1 MRNLAWG
8 IYPAQQADFIAARIY
23 GGSVIV
29 DGSSSN
35 STATSQYD
43 PSWFYFKCLMSPN
56 SSAEKPLVKV
66 AIAKL
71 RAVLGH
77 SPVLVRVR
85 LRFFAPLYGY
95 TANLTGHTQGLF
107 RLLTAPDWVDVNYRY
122 RDVSGVIPWG
132 GDASIYSP
140 VPGIDHHPVPF
151 ATLVIPANPATPAQW
166 WDFDVTNEFAYHL
179 AAGDDLA
186 FMAAMHPIK
195 TFVGTTDDILQISWK
210 GDAAHYPYLSFQY
223 LLPIEFFACKANG
236 DIDLTQ
242 MLDNSIDID
251 TGNLYLGAVERG
263 EIGTPV
269 ACRIKNLGGRT
280 LAHLEV
286 WDDSPEWSTP
296 VADAGNAGSGVLDHV
311 ILAEASVSQKY
322 TIKFTSGSAFQV
334 KAEAY
339 KDNASDLHP
348 TFGNSGWVGDTG
360 SDFNAPSG
368 GLTIPTAAWSGT
380 PQANDLIYVYV
391 IGQTTDAAWPSDSNT
406 QVEMTKDDAG
416 DPDNGNW
423 RPIKGQR
430 TYTIGSHT
438 IDATTKTID
447 VRYIDTS
454 KWLANTKIFIAN
466 ADTIDEGYIQSCTA
480 TSITVVFGSA
490 TSNVYAAGSKVC
502 TTLPFRA
509 VGTAVFDVS
518 TGAAGDSQT
527 NPALIPLVNA
537 QALGFANAAKI
548 LIRDV
553 DDPTITEE
561 ATILAVDNVK
571 ITCTAYLANDYVSGS
586 LVMQAGGGEG
596 KFWLR
601 IVATGGT
608 TEELKR
614 VRLGV
619 RT

>member
-1 MRNLAWG
+1 MRNFSFG
-8 IYPAQQADFIAARIY
+8 VYPAQQVAFKGLRIS
-23 GGSVIV
+23 GRSIIV
-29 DGSSSN
+29 DG
-35 STATSQYD
+35 TAVNDTNATEYD
-43 PSWFYFKCLMSPN
+43 PSFLRFLSH
-56 SSAEKPLVKV
+56 SSASASIEKPLIKIAM
-66 AIAKL
+66 AIP
-71 RAVLGH
+71 RTSMGH

-85 LRFFAPLYGY
+85 LFVFAPGVGY
-95 TANLTGHTQGLF
+95 TVQIGQGWVQGLF
-107 RLLTAPDWVDVNYRY
+107 RLLTAPDWADANYRY
-122 RDVSGVIPWG
+122 RDISGVIPWG
-132 GDASIYSP
+132 GDAAIYSP
-140 VPGIDHHPVPF
+140 VPGVDHHPVPF
-151 ATLVIPANPATPAQW
+151 ATLAIPTNPATPAQW
-166 WDFDVTNEFAYHL
+166 WSFDVTDEVAYHL
-179 AAGDDLA
+179 AAGDDMA
-186 FMAAMHPIK
+186 FMAAKHPIK
-195 TFVGTTDDILQISWK
+195 TFATSSDVLEVQWK
-210 GDAAHYPYLSFQY
+210 GDSAHYPYLSFQY
-223 LLPIEFFACKANG
+223 LLPIEFFACKLNG

-242 MLDNSIDID
+242 MLDNSIDLD

-263 EIGTPV
+263 ETGTPV

-280 LAHLEV
+280 LAHIEV

-296 VADAGNAGSGVLDHV
+296 IPDVGNAGSGVLDHV

-322 TIKFTSGSAFQV
+322 TIKFTSGTAFQV

-339 KDNASDLHP
+339 KDNASNLHP

-360 SDFNAPSG
+360 SDWAAPSG
-368 GLTIPTAAWSGT
+368 GLTIPTAAWSGS

-391 IGQTTDAAWPSDSNT
+391 IGQTTDAAWPSDSNA

-438 IDATTKTID
+438 IDATTKTIN

-454 KWLANTKIFIAN
+454 KYPANTKIFVAN
-466 ADTIDEGYIQSCTA
+466 AATIDEGYIQSCTA
-480 TSITVVFGSA
+480 TSITIVFGSV
-490 TSNVYAAGSKVC
+490 TNNVYAAGSKVC

-518 TGAAGDSQT
+518 TGAAGVSQG

-537 QALGFANAAKI
+537 QALGFANTAKI

-561 ATILAVDNVK
+561 ATIQAVDNVK
-571 ITCTAYLANDYVSGS
+571 ITCTAYLTHDYVSGS

>member
-1 MRNLAWG
+1 MRNFAFG
-8 IYPAQQADFIAARIY
+8 IYPAQQTSFRGIRLT
-23 GGSVIV
+23 GRSVIV
-29 DGSSSN
+29 DGAVNNYTYASEYDSAYLRFLIPIGIN
-35 STATSQYD
+35 PNPEKDLIKIAMAT
-43 PSWFYFKCLMSPN
+43 P
-56 SSAEKPLVKV
+56 
-66 AIAKL
+66 
-71 RAVLGH
+71 RASMGH

-85 LRFFAPLYGY
+85 LFIFGPAVGY
-95 TANLTGHTQGLF
+95 TQDIAEGWVQGLF
-107 RLLTAPDWVDVNYRY
+107 RLLTAPDWADADYRY
-122 RDVSGVIPWG
+122 RDVSAVIPWG
-132 GDASIYSP
+132 GDAAIYSP

-151 ATLVIPANPATPAQW
+151 ATLTIPANPATPPQW
-166 WDFDVTNEFAYHL
+166 WTFDVTDEVAYHL
-179 AAGDDLA
+179 AAGDDMA
-186 FMAAMHPIK
+186 FMAAFHPIK
-195 TFVGTTDDILQISWK
+195 TVGTISSAIEMQFK
-210 GDAAHYPYLSFQY
+210 ASAAVYPYLSFQY
-223 LLPIEFFACKANG
+223 LLPIEFFACKLNG

-242 MLDNSIDID
+242 MLDNSIDLD

-263 EIGTPV
+263 ETGTPV

-296 VADAGNAGSGVLDHV
+296 VADVGNAGSGVLDHV

-322 TIKFTSGSAFQV
+322 TIKFTSGTAFQV

-339 KDNASDLHP
+339 KDNASNLHP

-360 SDFNAPSG
+360 SDWAGPSG

-406 QVEMTKDDAG
+406 QVQMTKDSGG
-416 DPDNGNW
+416 DPDDGNW
-423 RPIKGQR
+423 RAIKGQR
-430 TYTIGSHT
+430 TYTSGSHT
-438 IDATTKTID
+438 IDATTKTIN

-454 KWLANTKIFIAN
+454 KYPADTKVFVAN
-466 ADTIDEGYIQSCTA
+466 AATIDEGYIQSCTA
-480 TSITVVFGSA
+480 TSITIVFGSV
-490 TSNVYAAGSKVC
+490 TNNVYAAGDKVC

-509 VGTAVFDVS
+509 LGTAIFDVS
-518 TGAAGDSQT
+518 TGAAGVSQG

-537 QALGFANAAKI
+537 QALGFANSAKI

-553 DDPTITEE
+553 DDPTIREE

-571 ITCTAYLANDYVSGS
+571 ITCAAYLTHDYVSGS

-614 VRLGV
+614 LRLCV

>member
-8 IYPAQQADFIAARIY
+8 IYPAQQADFKGVRIY
-23 GGSVIV
+23 GGSIIV
-29 DGSSSN
+29 DASTSN
-35 STATSQYD
+35 NTQTSEYD
-43 PSWFYFKCLMSPN
+43 PSWLNFKCIADGNQSV
-56 SSAEKPLVKV
+56 EKPICKITM
-66 AIAKL
+66 ATL
-71 RAVLGH
+71 RAILGH

-85 LRFFAPLYGY
+85 LFVWAP
-95 TANLTGHTQGLF
+95 AQGTWDIDAHVQGFF
-107 RLLTAPDWVDVNYRY
+107 RLLTVPDWADVNYRY

-151 ATLVIPANPATPAQW
+151 GTLNIPDNPATPQQW
-166 WDFDVTNEFAYHL
+166 WKVDVTDELAYHL

-195 TFVGTTDDILQISWK
+195 VFTASTNTLQVNWK
-210 GDAAHYPYLSFQY
+210 GDSAHYPYLSFQY

-236 DIDLTQ
+236 DIDLSQ
-242 MLDNSIDID
+242 MLDNSIDLD

-263 EIGTPV
+263 ETGTPV
-269 ACRIKNLGGRT
+269 ACRIKNLGGRI
-280 LAHLEV
+280 LPHVEV
-286 WDDSPEWSTP
+286 WDDTPEWSTP

-311 ILAEASVSQKY
+311 ILAETSVSQKY
-322 TIKFTSGSAFQV
+322 TIKFTSATAYQV

-339 KDNASDLHP
+339 KDNASSLHP
-348 TFGNSGWVGDTG
+348 TFGNSGWEGDTSG
-360 SDFNAPSG
+360 DWTAPSG

-391 IGQTTDAAWPSDSNT
+391 MGQTTDAAWPADSNT
-406 QVEMTKDDAG
+406 QVQMTKDAAG
-416 DPDNGNW
+416 DPDNDNW

-430 TYTIGSHT
+430 TYTSGSVT
-438 IDATTKTID
+438 IDASTKTIA
-447 VRYIDTS
+447 VRYIDTA
-454 KWLANTKIFIAN
+454 KYPANTKIFVAN
-466 ADTIDEGYIQSCTA
+466 AATIDEGYIQSCTA
-480 TSITVVFGSA
+480 TSITVVFGSI
-490 TSNVYAAGSKVC
+490 TNNVYAAGDKVC

-509 VGTAVFDVS
+509 VGTAVFSTS
-518 TGAAGDSQT
+518 TGAAGVGQS

-537 QALGFANAAKI
+537 QTLGFAGSGKI

-561 ATILAVDNVK
+561 ATILSVDNVK
-571 ITCTAYLANDYVSGS
+571 ITCAAYLTKSYVSGS
-586 LVMQAGGGEG
+586 LVMQAGSGEG

-608 TEELKR
+608 VEELKR